1 MTRFEFYL
9 NLNKYKDKQD
19 EKSEEN
25 SLKHYGTLGQ
35 KWGVR
40 KWQNYDGT
48 FNEAGKERYFGKNGT
63 TKIGSSD
70 KKMAKLTKKAN
81 NMLNTMYDNMDPE
94 TIKKQQDYMNNFS
107 LNVNVNP
114 GKEQKVGGNFW
125 NQTKARTFM
134 NITDQG
140 RVKHIKKY
148 ADYFD
153 IDGLSDEDI
162 LKVVRMTPEVDPYN
176 TSSYADRINSNLYK
190 YKVNNAMTRAANTY
204 SDNNQKVGAMGIY
217 DIAAG
222 VISVKNAINNYDD
235 VQALRKSYGDFMD
248 SSDKDYSD
256 NDRSSIMNNKKKIA
270 QMQEAL
276 ENNDQEKYN
285 KLLKKV
291 KGKDM
296 EAVKKFLEDYNEK
309 NNKTSKMP
317 EDTQEKLEESV
328 EKLGSIS
335 KPKVPKKYL
344 NEDGTLND
352 RGKQRAASNRK
363 ASDVAS
369 SVFLALRNFNLF
381 ELASLPVAGAVLALS
396 GFGIPAVL
404 GTAIAGAVMAP
415 GIAIDNALYKKLE
428 KRADA
433 YYNMLS
439 K

>member
-19 EKSEEN
+19 EKNEEN
-25 SLKHYGTLGQ
+25 SLQHYGTLGQ

-40 KWQNYDGT
+40 KWQNPDGT

-63 TKIGSSD
+63 TKKITSD
-70 KKMAKLTKKAN
+70 
-81 NMLNTMYDNMDPE
+81 E
-94 TIKKQQDYMNNFS
+94 
-107 LNVNVNP
+107 
-114 GKEQKVGGNFW
+114 KVGGNFW

-134 NITDQG
+134 NVTDQG

-153 IDGLSDEDI
+153 IDGLSDDDI

-176 TSSYADRINSNLYK
+176 ASSYADRINANLYK
-190 YKVNNAMTRAANTY
+190 YKINNSLARAANTY

-217 DIAAG
+217 DIAA
-222 VISVKNAINNYDD
+222 VVLSTRKAIDNYGD
-235 VQALRKSYGDFMD
+235 VQALRKAYGDFMD

-256 NDRSSIMNNKKKIA
+256 DDRTSIMNNKKKIA

-276 ENNDQEKYN
+276 ETNDQEKYN

-309 NNKTSKMP
+309 NNKATKIP

-335 KPKVPKKYL
+335 KPKIPKRFL
-344 NEDGTLND
+344 NEDGTLNES
-352 RGKQRAASNRK
+352 GRAQLENRRK

-369 SVFLALRNFNLF
+369 SIFLALKNFNLF
-381 ELASLPVAGAVLALS
+381 ELASLPVAGAVLALA
-396 GFGIPAVL
+396 GFGVPAVIAS
-404 GTAIAGAVMAP
+404 AIAGAAMAP

>member
-19 EKSEEN
+19 EKNEEN

-35 KWGVR
+35 KWGQR

-81 NMLNTMYDNMDPE
+81 KMLNTMYDNMDPE

-107 LNVNVNP
+107 LNVNVN
-114 GKEQKVGGNFW
+114 
-125 NQTKARTFM
+125 
-134 NITDQG
+134 
-140 RVKHIKKY
+140 
-148 ADYFD
+148 
-153 IDGLSDEDI
+153 
-162 LKVVRMTPEVDPYN
+162 
-176 TSSYADRINSNLYK
+176 NSNQ
-190 YKVNNAMTRAANTY
+190 
-204 SDNNQKVGAMGIY
+204 DQKVGAMGIY

-222 VISVKNAINNYDD
+222 VISVKKAIDNYGD
-235 VQALRKSYGDFMD
+235 VQGLRKAYGDFMN

-256 NDRSSIMNNKKKIA
+256 DDRTSIMNNKKKIA

-276 ENNDQEKYN
+276 ETNDQEKYN

-291 KGKDM
+291 KDKDM

-309 NNKTSKMP
+309 NNKATKMP
-317 EDTQEKLEESV
+317 EDTQEKLEESA

-335 KPKVPKKYL
+335 KPKIPKKFL
-344 NEDGTLND
+344 NEDGTLNE
-352 RGKQRAASNRK
+352 RGRAQLESRKK
-363 ASDVAS
+363 ASDIAS
-369 SVFLALRNFNLF
+369 SIFLALKNFNLF
-381 ELASLPVAGAVLALS
+381 ELASLPVAGAVLALA
-396 GFGIPAVL
+396 GFGVPAVIAS
-404 GTAIAGAVMAP
+404 AIAGAAMTP